1 MKKIS
6 TNTILQIIALIFLV
20 IMVYMTFNS
29 SSNWKVIK
37 TELDNARREL
47 KISKDT
53 LTATRSN
60 LQKSLKELEKVQ
72 LQKGIVTSQRDS
84 LLFDFKKKNA
94 KDWEELTAIKDSIAK
109 NNDELNENKVLLDKL
124 FNIESP

>member
-60 LQKSLKELEKVQ
+60 LQKSLKELEKIQ

-124 FNIESP
+124 FNIEGP